1 MVHSTATRTTSI
13 IRALGWVAIVLS
25 AILLLA
31 EGASRLADLTQ
42 DPPPTD
48 VVDIRYVQHPPPQA
62 SPEREGGHLRTMGVA
77 VSQVGVGVGSQS
89 RLESFASSASI
100 LS

>member
-1 MVHSTATRTTSI
+1 MVSNTATRTTSI

-42 DPPPTD
+42 DPPSTD
-48 VVDIRYVQHPPPQA
+48 VVDIRYVQHPWIYLEA
-62 SPEREGGHLRTMGVA
+62 RH
-77 VSQVGVGVGSQS
+77 VS
-89 RLESFASSASI
+89 
-100 LS
+100 